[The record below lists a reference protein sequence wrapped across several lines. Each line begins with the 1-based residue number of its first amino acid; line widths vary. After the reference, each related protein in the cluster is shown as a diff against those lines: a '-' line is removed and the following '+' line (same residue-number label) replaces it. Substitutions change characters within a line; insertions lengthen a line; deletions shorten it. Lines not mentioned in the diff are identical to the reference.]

1 MGSIQIVRKL
11 RKALT
16 TNINDN
22 GEFVFIKTIQNEIM
36 NILFHA
42 QMFTELRTSKH
53 DDLLFS
59 QKRQSRIL
67 T

>member
-1 MGSIQIVRKL
+1 MRYIQIVRKL

-36 NILFHA
+36 DILFHA
-42 QMFTELRTSKH
+42 QMFTELRTSEH